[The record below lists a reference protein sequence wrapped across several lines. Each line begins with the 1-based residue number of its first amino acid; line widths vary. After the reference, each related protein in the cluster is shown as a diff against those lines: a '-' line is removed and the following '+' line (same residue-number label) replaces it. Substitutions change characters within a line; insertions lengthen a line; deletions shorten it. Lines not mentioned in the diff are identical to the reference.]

1 MTTNNLYRA
10 LMELIPDAPLQ
21 VATVVSRN
29 TTIGTSIV
37 AWPGGEQQTVRGATV
52 AAGGTAFVRNGVI
65 EGVAPSL
72 TFETIEV

>member
-1 MTTNNLYRA
+1 MSTNLYRA
-10 LMELIPDAPLQ
+10 LKELLPDAPLQ
-21 VATVVSRN
+21 VATVISRN
-29 TTIGTSIV
+29 PTIGTSIV

-52 AAGGTAFVRNGVI
+52 ASGDMAFVRDGVI